1 MAGNN
6 LEGVVIFADYT
17 GVETMDI
24 RRVCKNCADYD
35 KDKSE
40 CTVRFT
46 RILGKGRVPMKR
58 KPNQGNCVVFLSNAI
73 YSTKAI

>member
-1 MAGNN
+1 
-6 LEGVVIFADYT
+6 
-17 GVETMDI
+17 MDI
-24 RRVCKNCADYD
+24 RRVCKNCTDYD

-46 RILGKGRVPMKR
+46 ITLGKDRIPMKR
-58 KPNQGNCVVFLSNAI
+58 KPNQGNCAVFLSNAI